1 MNMSEHGTEITTAGN
16 PVIRVSA
23 ILASLLVYL
32 LLCHSAPSMSENAAS
47 GVYTVELK
55 SKAGLV
61 KIFLP
66 DDISAGDTVSAA
78 VALYPGGVTGEAMNS
93 NLRIL
98 SSYIIETSFFNVS
111 ASQKS
116 IKINVPRNSAGTKM
130 KFTLRDASMKALDSA
145 SVPIGLSSAA
155 VGEVETPTPYDYQ
168 CPLIGQAGRTV
179 EIKGPFDGDFATTDF
194 KIGNKK
200 ANVIAESPRKLVFES
215 PTDVIGSVEVV
226 LVERDVEVR
235 RPFTCLQVLKIG
247 EGDAVPVVS
256 GSQTLPPARTA
267 SAGRDERSPAPGV
280 SQRELPPASQSLEFR
295 SIKAED
301 NLPLTERPAKTPAQA
316 SIPGGSNEEIR
327 LVLASQMESSASLD
341 GSIIKAPAVTET
353 SPPEPAGNNVPD
365 INETRPP
372 EPARDTVPDVSKN
385 ETVSDGETLKE
396 APIESL
402 SEEPRKQDSRP
413 PATTANIP
421 ENTPANSSDGSTAE
435 MIEGQ
440 LLASFTG
447 GAQEN
452 AVPDAAD
459 PGIRQEPQPKNGRGF
474 TVQVAS
480 YRDSKDAEELA
491 QRLARKGYQAFVA
504 EAEIPGKGKW
514 YRVRVGRF
522 GTRKEAASFGEN
534 LKRKERSL
542 KSVYVAEDD

>member
-1 MNMSEHGTEITTAGN
+1 MKMSEHGTEITTAGN
-16 PVIRVSA
+16 PIIRVSV
-23 ILASLLVYL
+23 ILASLLVYF
-32 LLCHSAPSMSENAAS
+32 LLCHPVPSMSENAAS
-47 GVYTVELK
+47 GVITVELK

-78 VALYPGGVTGEAMNS
+78 VALYPAGVTSEAMDG

-98 SSYIIETSFFNVS
+98 GGYVIETSFFNVP

-116 IKINVPRNSAGTKM
+116 IKISVPRNSAGTNM
-130 KFTLRDASMKALDSA
+130 KFTLRDASTKALDSV

-155 VGEVETPTPYDYQ
+155 RGDEETPTPYDYQ

-179 EIKGPFDGDFATTDF
+179 EIEGPFDGDFATTNF

-215 PTDVIGSVEVV
+215 PTDVVGSVEVV

-256 GSQTLPPARTA
+256 GSRT
-267 SAGRDERSPAPGV
+267 
-280 SQRELPPASQSLEFR
+280 LPPASQSLEFS

-301 NLPLTERPAKTPAQA
+301 NLALKERPVETPAQA
-316 SIPGGSNEEIR
+316 TIPGGSSEEIR

-341 GSIIKAPAVTET
+341 GSVVKAPAVAETSPPEPVGNNVSAVTETSSSEPVGNNVPAVTET
-353 SPPEPAGNNVPD
+353 SPS
-365 INETRPP
+365 
-372 EPARDTVPDVSKN
+372 EPARDNVPDVSNN

-402 SEEPRKQDSRP
+402 SEEPRREDSRP
-413 PATTANIP
+413 PATTASIP
-421 ENTPANSSDGSTAE
+421 ESTQANSPDSSTSE

-447 GAQEN
+447 GTQEN

-459 PGIRQEPQPKNGRGF
+459 SGVRQEPRPKSDGGF
-474 TVQVAS
+474 TLQVAS
-480 YRDSKDAEELA
+480 YRDRSDAEELA

-522 GTRKEAASFGEN
+522 GTRKEAASFGES
-534 LKRKERSL
+534 LKKKERSL

>member
-1 MNMSEHGTEITTAGN
+1 
-16 PVIRVSA
+16 
-23 ILASLLVYL
+23 
-32 LLCHSAPSMSENAAS
+32 MSENAAS
-47 GVYTVELK
+47 GVITVELK

-78 VALYPGGVTGEAMNS
+78 VALYPAGVTSEAMDG

-98 SSYIIETSFFNVS
+98 GGYVIETSFFNVP

-116 IKINVPRNSAGTKM
+116 VKISVPRNSAGTKM
-130 KFTLRDASMKALDSA
+130 KFTLRDASMKPLDSA
-145 SVPIGLSSAA
+145 SVPIGLSSA
-155 VGEVETPTPYDYQ
+155 VRDEETPTPYDYQ

-215 PTDVIGSVEVV
+215 PADVVGSVEVV

-280 SQRELPPASQSLEFR
+280 QQRELPPASQSLEF
-295 SIKAED
+295 SSVKAED
-301 NLPLTERPAKTPAQA
+301 NLTPQERPSDTPARA
-316 SIPGGSNEEIR
+316 SIPGGSSEEIR

-341 GSIIKAPAVTET
+341 GSVVKAPAVAET
-353 SPPEPAGNNVPD
+353 GPSEPSGNNVPAVT
-365 INETRPP
+365 EARPP
-372 EPARDTVPDVSKN
+372 VPARDSVPDVSN
-385 ETVSDGETLKE
+385 TETVSDGETLKE

-402 SEEPRKQDSRP
+402 PEEPRREDSRP
-413 PATTANIP
+413 PATTAGIP
-421 ENTPANSSDGSTAE
+421 LGTRANSSDGSTAE

-447 GAQEN
+447 GAHDN

-459 PGIRQEPQPKNGRGF
+459 SGVRQEPRPKSGGGF

-480 YRDSKDAEELA
+480 YRDRKDAEELE

-504 EAEIPGKGKW
+504 EAVIPGKGKW

-522 GTRKEAASFGEN
+522 GTRKEAASFGES

>member
-1 MNMSEHGTEITTAGN
+1 MKMSEHGTEMTTAGN
-16 PVIRVSA
+16 PIIRASA

-32 LLCHSAPSMSENAAS
+32 LLCHPAPSMSENAAR
-47 GVYTVELK
+47 GVITVELK

-78 VALYPGGVTGEAMNS
+78 VALYPAGVTGEAMDG

-98 SSYIIETSFFNVS
+98 GGYLIETSFFNVP

-116 IKINVPRNSAGTKM
+116 IKISVPRNSAGTKM

-145 SVPIGLSSAA
+145 SVPIGLSSA
-155 VGEVETPTPYDYQ
+155 VRGDEKTPTPYDYQ

-179 EIKGPFDGDFATTDF
+179 EIEGPFDGDFATTDF

-215 PTDVIGSVEVV
+215 PADVIGSVEVV

-247 EGDAVPVVS
+247 EGDAVPVVR
-256 GSQTLPPARTA
+256 GSQTLPPPRTA
-267 SAGRDERSPAPGV
+267 SAGRDERPPAPGV
-280 SQRELPPASQSLEFR
+280 QQRELPPASRSLEFS

-301 NLPLTERPAKTPAQA
+301 NLLPQQRPAETPAQA
-316 SIPGGSNEEIR
+316 AIPGGSSEEIR
-327 LVLASQMESSASLD
+327 LVLASQMDSSASLD
-341 GSIIKAPAVTET
+341 GSVVKAPGVAET
-353 SPPEPAGNNVPD
+353 SPSETAGKNVPVVT
-365 INETRPP
+365 ESRPP
-372 EPARDTVPDVSKN
+372 EPVRDNVPVVSN
-385 ETVSDGETLKE
+385 DETAGDDETLKE

-402 SEEPRKQDSRP
+402 SEDTRKQDSRP
-413 PATTANIP
+413 PDATASVPERIP
-421 ENTPANSSDGSTAE
+421 SNSSDGSTAE
-435 MIEGQ
+435 VIEGQ

-447 GAQEN
+447 GAQGN

-459 PGIRQEPQPKNGRGF
+459 SGVRQEPRPKSGGGF

-480 YRDSKDAEELA
+480 YRDRNDAEGLA

-514 YRVRVGRF
+514 YRVRVGKF
-522 GTRKEAASFGEN
+522 GTRKEASAFGEN

-542 KSVYVAEDD
+542 KSVYVAEDN

>member
-1 MNMSEHGTEITTAGN
+1 MKMSEHGTEMTTAGN
-16 PVIRVSA
+16 PIIRASA

-32 LLCHSAPSMSENAAS
+32 LLCHPAPSMSENVAR
-47 GVYTVELK
+47 GVITVELK

-78 VALYPGGVTGEAMNS
+78 VALYPAGVTGEAMDG

-98 SSYIIETSFFNVS
+98 GGYIIETSFFNVP

-116 IKINVPRNSAGTKM
+116 IKISVPRNSAGTKM
-130 KFTLRDASMKALDSA
+130 KFTLRDASMKALDSV
-145 SVPIGLSSAA
+145 SVPIGLSTA
-155 VGEVETPTPYDYQ
+155 VRGDEETPTPYDYQ

-179 EIKGPFDGDFATTDF
+179 EIEGPFDGDFATTDF

-215 PTDVIGSVEVV
+215 PADVIGSVEVV

-247 EGDAVPVVS
+247 EGDAVPVVR
-256 GSQTLPPARTA
+256 GSQTLPPPRTA
-267 SAGRDERSPAPGV
+267 SAGRDERPPAPGV
-280 SQRELPPASQSLEFR
+280 QQRELPPASRSLEFS

-301 NLPLTERPAKTPAQA
+301 NLLPQQRPAETPAQA
-316 SIPGGSNEEIR
+316 AIPGGSSEEIR
-327 LVLASQMESSASLD
+327 LVLASQMDSSASLD
-341 GSIIKAPAVTET
+341 GSVVKAPGVAET
-353 SPPEPAGNNVPD
+353 SPSETAGKNVPVVT
-365 INETRPP
+365 ESRPP
-372 EPARDTVPDVSKN
+372 EPVRDNVPVVSN
-385 ETVSDGETLKE
+385 DETAGDDETLKE

-402 SEEPRKQDSRP
+402 SEDTRKQDSRP
-413 PATTANIP
+413 PDATASVPERIP
-421 ENTPANSSDGSTAE
+421 SNSSDGSTAE
-435 MIEGQ
+435 VIEGQ

-447 GAQEN
+447 GAQGN

-459 PGIRQEPQPKNGRGF
+459 SGVRQESRPKSGGGF

-480 YRDSKDAEELA
+480 YRDRNDAEGLA

-514 YRVRVGRF
+514 YRVRVGKF
-522 GTRKEAASFGEN
+522 GTRKEASAFGEN

-542 KSVYVAEDD
+542 KSVYVAEDN